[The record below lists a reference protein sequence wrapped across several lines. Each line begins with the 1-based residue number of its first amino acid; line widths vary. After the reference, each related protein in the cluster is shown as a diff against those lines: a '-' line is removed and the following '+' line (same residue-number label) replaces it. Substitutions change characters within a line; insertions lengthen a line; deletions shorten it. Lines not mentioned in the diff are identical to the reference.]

1 MRIGLISD
9 IHGNFTALEAVLANM
24 DQRPVDLLVCL
35 GDVATIGPQP
45 RQVLDTLKGLDCTF
59 IMGNHDATL
68 LDMSQMQYYQ
78 IGPALASTV
87 DWCMGQMDSSD
98 LDFLR
103 SFKPYIQIPLE
114 EGLSLLCYHGSP
126 QFSTDQILATTTVKE
141 LAAQFSGH
149 HNRLLAGGHTHI
161 QMMRQHKSRLIINPG
176 SVGSPFKIAY
186 EAGIPPVLL
195 PWAEYGIIEYK
206 DGVTSVDLRRV
217 PFDMDVFI
225 KAIKE
230 SGMPHSD
237 ERVETYIQ
245 SMKEY
250 YPL

>member
-24 DQRPVDLLVCL
+24 NQRPVDLLVCL
-35 GDVATIGPQP
+35 GDIATIGPQP
-45 RQVLDTLKGLDCTF
+45 RQVLDTLKELDCTC

-68 LDMSQMQYYQ
+68 LDMSKMVYYQ
-78 IGPALASTV
+78 IGTKLISTIE
-87 DWCMGQMDSSD
+87 WCAQKLDSSD

-103 SFKPYIQIPLE
+103 SFKVHVEIPLDNDL
-114 EGLSLLCYHGSP
+114 GLLCYHGSP
-126 QFSTDQILATTTVKE
+126 QSSTDQVLVTTTVKE

-161 QMMRQHKSRLIINPG
+161 QMMRQHKSSLIINPG
-176 SVGSPFKIAY
+176 SVGSPFKTAY
-186 EAGIPPVLL
+186 EAGVPPVLL

-206 DGVTSVDLRRV
+206 DGVISVDLRRV

-230 SGMPHSD
+230 SGMPNSG
-237 ERVETYIQ
+237 ERVETYNR
-245 SMKEY
+245 SKKEHY
-250 YPL
+250 SL